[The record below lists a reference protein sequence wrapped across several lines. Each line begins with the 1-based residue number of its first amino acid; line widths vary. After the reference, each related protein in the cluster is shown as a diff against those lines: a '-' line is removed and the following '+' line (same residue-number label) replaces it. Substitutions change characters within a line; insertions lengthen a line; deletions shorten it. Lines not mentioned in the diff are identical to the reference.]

1 MTTYVNPFTGQ
12 TVSPSQVGYISLSI
26 STDTALQW
34 PVNGD
39 DTIDLAANIL
49 EVTATASNLKLIL
62 PPANEVS
69 VGQAVIIRNIGSN
82 PFTVTNN
89 SGVTVISIS
98 SGIAKYIYLTN
109 NSTVDGT
116 WTNIQFGSGT
126 SSADAASLAGYGLS
140 AINTTL
146 NQQYATQTYSA
157 NSTLSANNRAAFA
170 VWTGGAGT
178 ITLPPS
184 SIGNGWFCMI
194 ANDGTGILNI
204 VPQGTDTIDG
214 LSSRQLQLTE
224 SFVIVCNGSGFNT
237 FGYGQA
243 TVFAFTQLSLVV
255 TGGTYTLSTSQA
267 SNIIQEYSGTLTSN
281 QIVILPPTVQ
291 LYSLSNTTSGAFSL
305 TFKTTA
311 VGGSTL
317 TLASGQTII
326 AICDGTNVYN
336 SQTAATSSASSLT
349 LGNGAAANPSLNFTG
364 DTSTGVYLA
373 ASGTLGFS
381 AAGVLGMQLSSTGL
395 QITNGIGGGTF

>member
-26 STDTALQW
+26 STNTTLQW

-39 DTIDLAANIL
+39 GTIDLAANIL
-49 EVTATASNLKLIL
+49 EVTASTTGLQLIL

-69 VGQAVIIRNIGSN
+69 VGQAIIVRNIGTN

-89 SGVTVISIS
+89 SGTTIVSVSA
-98 SGIAKYIYLTN
+98 GVAKYIYITD
-109 NSTVDGT
+109 NSTVNGI
-116 WTNIQFGSGT
+116 WTNIQFGAGT
-126 SSADAASLAGYGLS
+126 SSADASSLAGYGLTP
-140 AINTTL
+140 INTTL
-146 NQQYATQTYSA
+146 NQQYPTQIYTA
-157 NSTLSANNRAAFA
+157 NTTLNASNRAGFV
-170 VWTGGAGT
+170 VWGGGAGT

-184 SIGNGWFCMI
+184 SIGNGWFVAV

-204 VPQGTDTIDG
+204 IPQGTDTIDN
-214 LSSRQLQLTE
+214 LTARQLQISE
-224 SFVIVCNGSGFNT
+224 SFVIVCNGSSFNT

-243 TVFAFTQLSLVV
+243 TLFAFTQLSLVV
-255 TGGTYTLSTSQA
+255 TGGTYTLTTSQA
-267 SNIIQEYSGTLTSN
+267 SSIIQEYSGTLTSN
-281 QIVILPPTVQ
+281 QVVILPPTVQ
-291 LYSLSNTTSGAFSL
+291 LYSLSNQTTGAFSL

-326 AICDGTNVYN
+326 AICDGINVYN
-336 SQTAATSSASSLT
+336 SQTAATSTASSLT

-364 DTSTGVYLA
+364 DTSTGVYLIS
-373 ASGTLGFS
+373 SGILGFS
-381 AAGVLGMQLSSTGL
+381 AAGAGGMNLSTSGL
-395 QITNGIGGGTF
+395 NVTTGIGGGVF